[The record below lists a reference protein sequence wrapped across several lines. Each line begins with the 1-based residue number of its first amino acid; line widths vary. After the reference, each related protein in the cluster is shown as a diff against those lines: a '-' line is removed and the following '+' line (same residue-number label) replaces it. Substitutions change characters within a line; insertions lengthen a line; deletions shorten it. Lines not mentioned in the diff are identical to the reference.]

1 MLMNSDQLT
10 QHVVADLAELKA
22 MDIEVMD
29 VRRATDI
36 TDFMI
41 VASGGSHRQV
51 MAIAENV
58 VRRAKERGQRP
69 MGVEGEQHR
78 EWILVDLCDVV
89 VHVMLPEV
97 RALYRLEKLWGETNA
112 SAQRWTM
119 QRAAP

>member
-10 QHVVADLAELKA
+10 QYVISDLTELKA

-29 VRRATDI
+29 VRPVTDV

-51 MAIAENV
+51 LAIAENV
-58 VRRAKERGQRP
+58 VRRAKERGKRP
-69 MGVEGEQHR
+69 LGVEGEQHR
-78 EWILVDLCDVV
+78 EWVLVDLCDVV

-97 RALYRLEKLWGETNA
+97 RALYRLEKLWGETNVGA
-112 SAQRWTM
+112 HHGTM
-119 QRAAP
+119 QEAAR

>member
-97 RALYRLEKLWGETNA
+97 RALYRLEKLWGEANA

>member
-10 QHVVADLAELKA
+10 QQVISDLAELKA

-36 TDFMI
+36 TDFMV

-58 VRRAKERGQRP
+58 VRRAKERGHRP

-97 RALYRLEKLWGETNA
+97 RALYRLEKLWSEAIAGTEH
-112 SAQRWTM
+112 WTM

>member
-1 MLMNSDQLT
+1 MNSNQLT
-10 QHVVADLAELKA
+10 EHVVEDLAELKA
-22 MDIEVMD
+22 IDIAVMD
-29 VRRATDI
+29 VRWATDV

-97 RALYRLEKLWGETNA
+97 RALYRLEKLWGDTYAAGA
-112 SAQRWTM
+112 SAAMRK
-119 QRAAP
+119 AAP

>member
-1 MLMNSDQLT
+1 MQMNSDQLT
-10 QHVVADLAELKA
+10 QHVISDLAELKA
-22 MDIEVMD
+22 IDIEVMD
-29 VRRATDI
+29 VRPATDV

-58 VRRAKERGQRP
+58 VRRARERGQRP
-69 MGVEGEQHR
+69 MGIEGEQHR

-97 RALYRLEKLWGETNA
+97 RALYRLEKLWSTTHIGAEPE
-112 SAQRWTM
+112 RL
-119 QRAAP
+119 REAAL

>member
-1 MLMNSDQLT
+1 MNSDELT
-10 QHVVADLAELKA
+10 QRVVSDLEELKA
-22 MDIEVMD
+22 MDIKVMD
-29 VRRATDI
+29 VRLATEI

-41 VASGGSHRQV
+41 LASGGSHRQV

-69 MGVEGEQHR
+69 MGVEGEQYR

-97 RALYRLEKLWGETNA
+97 RALYRLEKLWGEA
-112 SAQRWTM
+112 DSAFEPWTE
-119 QRAAP
+119 RRVAF

>member
-10 QHVVADLAELKA
+10 QYVLSDLTELKA

-29 VRRATDI
+29 VRRATDV

-51 MAIAENV
+51 LAIAENV

-69 MGVEGEQHR
+69 MGVEGERHR
-78 EWILVDLCDVV
+78 EWVLVDLCDVV

-97 RALYRLEKLWGETNA
+97 RALYRLEKLWGTA
-112 SAQRWTM
+112 D
-119 QRAAP
+119 AAAGQWAVQEAAR

>member
-10 QHVVADLAELKA
+10 QHVVSDLAELKA
-22 MDIEVMD
+22 MNIEVMD
-29 VRRATDI
+29 VRRATDV

-97 RALYRLEKLWGETNA
+97 RASYRLEKLWGETDA
-112 SAQRWTM
+112 GGKHWTM
-119 QRAAP
+119 RRAAP

>member
-10 QHVVADLAELKA
+10 QQVISDLAELKA

-29 VRRATDI
+29 VRRATDV

-51 MAIAENV
+51 LAIAENV

-97 RALYRLEKLWGETNA
+97 RALYRLEKLWSDAIAGTE
-112 SAQRWTM
+112 QWTM